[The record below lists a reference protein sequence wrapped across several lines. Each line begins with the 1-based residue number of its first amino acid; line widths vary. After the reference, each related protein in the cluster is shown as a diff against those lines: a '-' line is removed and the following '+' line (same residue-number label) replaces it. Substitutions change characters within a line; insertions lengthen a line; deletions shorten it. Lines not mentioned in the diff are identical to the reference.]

1 MRPGV
6 GYSRNTA
13 APRRNRTVASRGDP
27 THAAMKSI
35 LDPSFRYV
43 PSHATDVRKTFE
55 RILRERQAA
64 QPQVARSVVPLN
76 RERRSA

>member
-1 MRPGV
+1 
-6 GYSRNTA
+6 
-13 APRRNRTVASRGDP
+13 
-27 THAAMKSI
+27 MKSI

-55 RILRERQAA
+55 RIQRERQAA
-64 QPQVARSVVPLN
+64 QQAPARSVVPLN